1 MPGGTRTP
9 DTRLRRPVLYPTEL
23 RTHKPFAIAPADLQ
37 LRKRVMGIEP
47 TYLAWKASVLPLNYT
62 RMKKMKDYEIAHLN
76 RGDRIRTCDLLV
88 PNQAL

>member
-1 MPGGTRTP
+1 M
-9 DTRLRRPVLYPTEL
+9 LYPTEL
-23 RTHKPFAIAPADLQ
+23 RTLKPLAIEHRQ
-37 LRKRVMGIEP
+37 MRKRVMGIEP

-62 RMKKMKDYEIAHLN
+62 RKQSDMKLMRYH